1 MRTQG
6 QGRLYPT
13 WLTGG
18 RVRAHVCMSWWV
30 FFFPHY
36 GQYSQDRMSGVQIQT
51 VASMHVIPVCRTG
64 CLAEGIKYHS
74 SLPLPRLV
82 AGEWG
87 MFCNYISLGGS
98 LSRTDVPAKW
108 FGCPVDCVPLGL
120 SPSLGLRDQRLLQ
133 STLPVLGL
141 AADLWGDTP

>member
-18 RVRAHVCMSWWV
+18 RVRAHVCMWWW

-64 CLAEGIKYHS
+64 CLADGIKYHS

-87 MFCNYISLGGS
+87 MFCNHISWEGPYLVLMFLPSG
-98 LSRTDVPAKW
+98 LVVLFIVSRLVCHQVSVSGTKDFHRV
-108 FGCPVDCVPLGL
+108 L
-120 SPSLGLRDQRLLQ
+120 SPCAGVSR
-133 STLPVLGL
+133 
-141 AADLWGDTP
+141 